1 MTTLRLTLSKKP
13 FEVMVTGEK
22 NIEYRRVSQ
31 WIVSRLFDKQ
41 GKPREY
47 DTIEFVNGYGKDRPR
62 FTVVYKGF
70 TLLDSV
76 NETFSNGLNVIVT
89 EPVYAIHC
97 VEIILD

>member
-1 MTTLRLTLSKKP
+1 
-13 FEVMVTGEK
+13 MVTGEK

-76 NETFSNGLNVIVT
+76 DETFSNGLSVIVN
-89 EPVYAIHC
+89 EPVYAVYCGEI
-97 VEIILD
+97 VE

>member
-70 TLLDSV
+70 TLLESV
-76 NETFSNGLNVIVT
+76 DETFSNGLSVIVN
-89 EPVYAIHC
+89 EPVYAVYCGEI
-97 VEIILD
+97 VE

>member
-76 NETFSNGLNVIVT
+76 DETFSNGLSVIVN
-89 EPVYAIHC
+89 EPVYAVYCGEI
-97 VEIILD
+97 VE

>member
-76 NETFSNGLNVIVT
+76 DETFSNGLGVIVN
-89 EPVYAIHC
+89 EPVYAVYCGEI
-97 VEIILD
+97 VE